1 VWVKFDGSKIIDLG
15 LSECGDLILAEG
27 ANVFSHACFPDHY
40 TAYALIRDL
49 GLSRVRAVRMLDS
62 DTGFWK
68 VASVV
73 DGNIV
78 GEDFNIPAIAV
89 IMLDMEESVG
99 PWRPGES
106 P

>member
-15 LSECGDLILAEG
+15 LSECGALNLAEG

-40 TAYALIRDL
+40 TAYALIREL
-49 GLSRVRAVRMLDS
+49 GLSIVHAVRMLDS

-73 DGNIV
+73 DGRIV
-78 GEDFNIPAIAV
+78 GEDFRIPDVTV

-99 PWRPGES
+99 PWRPGEV